1 MVKNLFLLAF
11 NFVLLI
17 SCTTKSNEKIRVLP
31 IIGNFDVE
39 YRMVDGK
46 EVADTIY
53 PKVPAFSYLNQD
65 SVMIHSKDLK
75 NKIWIADFMFTK
87 CPTICPTMTSNMKY
101 LSEMTKD
108 LQDQIQFLS
117 FSIDPKRDK
126 PSVFR
131 KYIQERQ
138 LDTKNWLFLTGDEE
152 ETADLAF
159 NFFHVGVQR
168 TDIEEDEGFEHTDT
182 FVLVDQD
189 GQVRGL
195 YQGTKKEDVERLEK
209 DLRKLI
215 EHEYKSTVTKK
226 G

>member
-1 MVKNLFLLAF
+1 MVKNLFLLAIGF
-11 NFVLLI
+11 AVLV
-17 SCTTKSNEKIRVLP
+17 SCRSEKTETTRVLP
-31 IIGNFDVE
+31 IIGDFDIE

-46 EVADTIY
+46 EVADTIF
-53 PKVPAFSYLNQD
+53 PKLPEFSYLNQD
-65 SVMIHSKDLK
+65 SVLISSKDIQH
-75 NKIWIADFMFTK
+75 KIWIADFMFTS
-87 CPTICPTMTSNMKY
+87 CPTICPVMTTNMKY
-101 LSEMTKD
+101 LSELTQD

-117 FSIDPKRDK
+117 FSIDPNRDS

-131 KYIQERQ
+131 KYILERE
-138 LDTKNWLFLTGDEE
+138 LNTANWFFFTGDEE

-189 GQVRGL
+189 GHVRGL